1 MAHRSS
7 DRSGAVLF
15 DIDGT
20 LVDTNYLHVAAW
32 LDAFRHVGHPV
43 NGADIHRAIGMGSP
57 QLLERLLGAD
67 VAGELGE
74 RVKAEH
80 GARYRRNFETL
91 RAFEGARMLVQTL
104 AGRARAVLASSASPD
119 ELKAL
124 RATLDVDDV
133 VDAIIG
139 GGDVDAAKPQPDVVQ
154 VALERVGVGPD
165 AALFVGDTVWDIEAC
180 EKAGVPC
187 IAVLTGGIGDAEL
200 REAGAVAVYRSVA
213 DLLANLED
221 SPLRAVLRPPLSQ
234 ATSRQQG

>member
-1 MAHRSS
+1 MADQST

-20 LVDTNYLHVAAW
+20 LVDTNYLHVTAW
-32 LDAFRHVGHPV
+32 LDAFREVGHPV

-57 QLLERLLGAD
+57 QLLERLLGGEL
-67 VAGELGE
+67 AGEVGD

-80 GARYRRNFETL
+80 AERYRRNFETL
-91 RAFEGARMLVQTL
+91 RAFEGARQLVQRV

-119 ELKAL
+119 ELEAL

-133 VDAIIG
+133 VDAVIG
-139 GGDVDAAKPQPDVVQ
+139 GGDVNAAKPEPDVVQ
-154 VALERVGVGPD
+154 VALERIGVGPD
-165 AALFVGDTVWDIEAC
+165 AAVFVGDTVWDIEAC

-200 REAGAVAVYRSVA
+200 RDAGAIAVYRSVA
-213 DLLANLED
+213 DLLINLED
-221 SPLRAVLRPPLSQ
+221 SPLRAVLGHR
-234 ATSRQQG
+234 